1 MKGATHVAQPN
12 NIEKTCKINSMV
24 NACEKG
30 IRAGLNMFIY
40 RNSTPETIEIIENI
54 YQKALKDKELQE
66 NIEKSYEK
74 IIKLKKLFN
83 ILL

>member
-1 MKGATHVAQPN
+1 MAGADIAD
-12 NIEKTCKINSMV
+12 
-24 NACEKG
+24 ACEKG

-40 RNSTPETIEIIENI
+40 RNSTPETIEIIEKI
-54 YQKALKDKELQE
+54 AEKAKTDKELQE